1 MINQTKVGKHALR
14 ITIGVLGGLGAI
26 YIDNVAAKSDRA
38 MIQMALWTFVLF
50 AYSIVE
56 LRQSLRRTVQ
66 MYIALA
72 LAGLH
77 FLFLVVIRNMF
88 PFQNSLFI
96 VPWLLIEGLVL
107 VFLYARIGQSL
118 DPTGPFGLTEEERR
132 KRAARNLE

>member
-56 LRQSLRRTVQ
+56 LRQSLRR
-66 MYIALA
+66 IDIKDKDEI
-72 LAGLH
+72 
-77 FLFLVVIRNMF
+77 LVDFEN
-88 PFQNSLFI
+88 
-96 VPWLLIEGLVL
+96 
-107 VFLYARIGQSL
+107 VFYWV
-118 DPTGPFGLTEEERR
+118 
-132 KRAARNLE
+132 